1 MGRKRKP
8 GTEWLPQRVYK
19 GKSAYEFHP
28 KTGGAIRLVPLTAS
42 KAAVIRSY
50 DEALAQLEMSQG
62 TFKELVQKFLAS
74 PAFEELAVSTQ
85 KKYHQNARQVLKPF
99 GKMQASNIKPE
110 HIRQYMD
117 LRGQQA
123 QVTANREHSFM
134 SKVFSW
140 AYERGKVT
148 ANPCKGVRKFTEK
161 ARERY
166 ISDAEYTAILKC
178 SDPIIQA
185 VMEISY
191 CCAARV
197 GDVLKLQ
204 ANQLQQE
211 GIYIQ
216 QGKTGKAQIKAWSP
230 RLQAAINTAKS
241 FQVISSVNQV
251 IANEQGQPLTYAA
264 FRARWLKAKALAQEA
279 YPNLS
284 FEFTFH
290 DIKAKSIS
298 DWSGDKQKFSGHKS
312 FQMIATYD
320 RKTEV
325 VRTHD

>member
-42 KAAVIRSY
+42 KAAVIRAY

-62 TFKELVQKFLAS
+62 TFKELVQQFIAS

-85 KKYHQNARQVLKPF
+85 KKYQQNARQVLKPF

-148 ANPCKGVRKFTEK
+148 ANPCKGVRKFTER

-166 ISDAEYTAILKC
+166 ISDAEYAAILKC

-204 ANQLQQE
+204 AHQLQQD

-241 FQVISSVNQV
+241 FQVTRSVSQV

-279 YPNLS
+279 HPNLN

-298 DWSGDKQKFSGHKS
+298 DWDGDKRRFSGHKS
-312 FQMIATYD
+312 PQMVETYD
-320 RKTEV
+320 RKTEIV
-325 VRTHD
+325 GTH